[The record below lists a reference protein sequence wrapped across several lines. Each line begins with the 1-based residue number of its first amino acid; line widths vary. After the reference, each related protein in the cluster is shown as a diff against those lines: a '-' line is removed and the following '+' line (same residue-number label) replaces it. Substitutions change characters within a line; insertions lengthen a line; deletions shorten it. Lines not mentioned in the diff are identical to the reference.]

1 MYGWGDNKL
10 GQACPQFPLAVCSIP
25 KQIVLPVGEVAYD
38 ITALNDQ
45 VWHDLFSLDSIN
57 SMIRGSLAQIYRTFL
72 LNCRASYLLTL
83 EQYTLVETMIQKQKL
98 RH

>member
-1 MYGWGDNKL
+1 MYPNEALEIVNIILDTSNPSKNFIILALTVTGIVYGWGDNKL

-45 VWHDLFSLDSIN
+45 VC
-57 SMIRGSLAQIYRTFL
+57 MIYF
-72 LNCRASYLLTL
+72 
-83 EQYTLVETMIQKQKL
+83 
-98 RH
+98 H

>member
-1 MYGWGDNKL
+1 MFLGSRADQLMYSKKIVNIILYTSNPSTNIIISALTVTGLVYGWGDNKV

-45 VWHDLFSLDSIN
+45 VC
-57 SMIRGSLAQIYRTFL
+57 MIYFQ
-72 LNCRASYLLTL
+72 
-83 EQYTLVETMIQKQKL
+83 
-98 RH
+98 